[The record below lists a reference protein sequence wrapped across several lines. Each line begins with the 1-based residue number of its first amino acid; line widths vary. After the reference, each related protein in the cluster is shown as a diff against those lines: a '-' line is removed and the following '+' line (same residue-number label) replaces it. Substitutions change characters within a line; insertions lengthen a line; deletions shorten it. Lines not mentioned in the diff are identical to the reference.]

1 LKKQKQSSLKFLIET
16 LTDSLTI
23 GIAVVGS
30 IFAGAITG
38 WFIEEKLLHG
48 KTFPWITTLGILL
61 GAAGGIK
68 NLFYYSK
75 KRMKEVEEEE
85 NKWKE

>member
-1 LKKQKQSSLKFLIET
+1 MSKDKQSTLKFLIET

-48 KTFPWITTLGILL
+48 KTFPWITTIGIIL

-68 NLFYYSK
+68 NLFYYGK
-75 KRMKEVEEEE
+75 KRMKEVEKEEE
-85 NKWKE
+85 KWKK